1 MENSTADLL
10 ASCSCI
16 DFGPVNLSEEEKEF
30 SKELNREILLL
41 CKSLPKSTQ
50 TEAALF
56 LLRHLRVS
64 LSDGANFVRY
74 FYPPAWSILYWLMKS
89 KPGER
94 RLDQTDI
101 QKAKT
106 GHTMAMFLHAIDDH
120 LTDRQVPVSH
130 LTLLLRSQSWMVMN
144 DAFSKLAAT
153 VDGGMEIVD
162 HFIDDYYWSISNS
175 DGIKSLDSYCDLF
188 RKQMAT
194 AMIVPVLVAKKRTA
208 DEEFVRSIRAAYES
222 FGIAWRLLDDLQDI
236 EKDMMKGVHSS
247 LYVCLNEDL
256 RGWWDKDAEE
266 KKDRNNNYVQTILS
280 YVLEKRVFDTIKE
293 RACRELDLAASIA
306 DSCSISGM
314 AHELRCL
321 LKPLRN
327 GENRS

>member
-1 MENSTADLL
+1 MENSIADLL
-10 ASCSCI
+10 AFCSRI

-30 SKELNREILLL
+30 SEELNREILLL

-56 LLRHLRVS
+56 LLRYLRVS
-64 LSDGANFVRY
+64 LSDGVNFVGY

-89 KPGER
+89 KPGET

-101 QKAKT
+101 QNAKT

-120 LTDRQVPVSH
+120 LADHQVPVTH

-144 DAFSKLAAT
+144 YAFGKLATA
-153 VDGGMEIVD
+153 VDRGTEIVD
-162 HFIDDYYWSISNS
+162 HFIDDYYWSIYNS
-175 DGIKSLDSYCDLF
+175 DGVESLDSYCGLF

-194 AMIVPVLVAKKRTA
+194 ALIVPVLVAKRRMA

-247 LYVCLNEDL
+247 IYVCLNEDL
-256 RGWWDKDAEE
+256 RGWWDKDTEE
-266 KKDRNNNYVQTILS
+266 KKNQNNDYVRSILS
-280 YVLEKRVFDTIKE
+280 YVLEKRVIDSIKE
-293 RACRELDLAASIA
+293 RACRELESAASIA
-306 DSCSISGM
+306 DSYSMPGL
-314 AHELRCL
+314 ADELRCL

-327 GENRS
+327 GWNRS